1 MGAGSV
7 GEEVGEVVAENGH
20 IYGGGISSRV
30 VIIRVLDFNPNL
42 LTHNAR

>member
-1 MGAGSV
+1 MAGEGSV

-20 IYGGGISSRV
+20 MVGIPSRD